1 MKRIILTL
9 FVVLFVLSSGVG
21 AIPAT
26 DATWQGLQD
35 DGTELEDSV
44 SITNNTVEVDGE
56 VESVQATYNVS
67 DTSEPINVTLD
78 TDAGYLVDYD
88 GSSGGEWEKTL
99 ETDGVDEVSFT
110 FEPSVG
116 GESLDAQQEFEDVI
130 TVDGTDY
137 SVIVTTPGTT
147 FSGIDVPDLGLGEY
161 GVFVF
166 YALAVGAII
175 LGAIAIYLL
184 YDRQNI
190 SKMEQA
196 TGYGFVA
203 LGSLGGS
210 LGTVIYDYW
219 WALVAGFVFLV
230 GGVIWLYSQSS
241 DERAGTL
248 YME

>member
-1 MKRIILTL
+1 MKRTILTL
-9 FVVLFVLSSGVG
+9 VVALFVLSSGAS
-21 AIPAT
+21 AIPAG
-26 DATWQGLQD
+26 DATWEGLQD
-35 DGTELEDSV
+35 DGTELEDSIE
-44 SITNNTVEVDGE
+44 ITNNTVEVDGE
-56 VESVQATYNVS
+56 VDRVQATYNVS

-78 TDAGYLVDYD
+78 ADSGTLIDYD
-88 GSSGGEWEKTL
+88 VLSGGEYEKTL
-99 ETDGVDEVSFT
+99 ETDGVDEVSFA
-110 FEPSVG
+110 FEPQTDDG
-116 GESLDAQQEFEDVI
+116 SLDAQQEFEDII

-137 SVIVTTPGTT
+137 SLIVTSAGTT
-147 FSGIDVPDLGLGEY
+147 FSSIDVPNLGLGEY

-210 LGTVIYDYW
+210 LGTVVYDYW

-241 DERAGTL
+241 EDQTGTL